1 MADTQ
6 GNKNTSSQAQA
17 PKAATIK
24 REKKLDLNKYNVENL
39 HYPIDLFSNSTA
51 DLQQA
56 SKSDFFNQQYL
67 NYVVFYINVS
77 DQSRVFTEGKVGV
90 VGDVDKTN
98 QNTVQGKQASIGA
111 ATGAAASGGA
121 VVGGALGAVDG
132 ATSGAGGK
140 AAATTREAGGSKSQQ
155 GVAFMKGVA
164 GSVAGGA
171 AGGALKGAVV
181 SGAAVGGGAESIEFA
196 TGVKATNKIKRLK
209 TAIALNVPN
218 EVSVGYRATYGE
230 EELGAIFGAAAEAA
244 TNPNTNA
251 AKMGGQGAV
260 MKGMEANPAR
270 AALSALYKAAP
281 NPRKEQL
288 FKSMEFRR
296 FSFNY
301 TFAPRSPKEAENVK
315 RIINTFKFYMHPE
328 FQNNVNKMLYLF
340 PSEFDIVY
348 YFGDKEHPHLNRI
361 STCVLTSL
369 NVNYSPNGQL
379 ATFTDGFPT
388 QINVQM
394 EFLELETLTKE
405 RFLGESNDGT
415 PSFANQD
422 YNNPNLPSF

>member
-6 GNKNTSSQAQA
+6 GGKNTSGQAQA
-17 PKAATIK
+17 PSTPSIK
-24 REKKLDLNKYNVENL
+24 REKRLDVGKYNVENL

-77 DQSRVFTEGKVGV
+77 DQSRVFTEGKVVV
-90 VGDVDKTN
+90 VGDVDKTA
-98 QNTVQGKQASIGA
+98 QNTVQGKKASLGA
-111 ATGAAASGGA
+111 ATGTAATGGA
-121 VVGGALGAVDG
+121 VVGGVVGAVDG
-132 ATSGAGGK
+132 AGAGSNIKSNPGDSK
-140 AAATTREAGGSKSQQ
+140 AAQAMTF
-155 GVAFMKGVA
+155 VKG
-164 GSVAGGA
+164 VAGGA
-171 AGGALKGAVV
+171 AGGAASGAVKGAVV
-181 SGAAVGGGAESIEFA
+181 SGAAVGAGGKSMEMVMD
-196 TGVKATNKIKRLK
+196 VKATNKIKRLK

-218 EVSVGYRATYGE
+218 EISVGYRATYGE

-244 TNPNTNA
+244 TNSKAGNL
-251 AKMGGQGAV
+251 GVEGAV
-260 MKGMEANPAR
+260 AKGMEINPAR
-270 AALSALYKAAP
+270 AALSALYKTAA

-301 TFAPRSPKEAENVK
+301 SFAPRSPEEAANVK

-369 NVNYSPNGQL
+369 NVNYSPNGQM

-388 QINVQM
+388 QINLQM

-405 RFLGESNDGT
+405 RFLGENNDGSV
-415 PSFANQD
+415 SFANQD
-422 YNNPNLPSF
+422 FHNPDLPSF

>member
-111 ATGAAASGGA
+111 ATETAMAGGA
-121 VVGGALGAVDG
+121 VVGGAAGLLDGGGAGGAAAGKTKADG
-132 ATSGAGGK
+132 GGK
-140 AAATTREAGGSKSQQ
+140 AAQ
-155 GVAFMKGVA
+155 GMAFMKGVA
-164 GSVAGGA
+164 GSA
-171 AGGALKGAVV
+171 AGGAVKGAVV
-181 SGAAVGGGAESIEFA
+181 SGAMVGGGAESIEFA

-244 TNPNTNA
+244 TNSKAGNLG
-251 AKMGGQGAV
+251 MEGAV
-260 MKGMEANPAR
+260 MKGMEINPAR

-296 FSFNY
+296 FTFNY
-301 TFAPRSPKEAENVK
+301 TFAPRSAKEAENVK

-379 ATFTDGFPT
+379 ATFADGFPT

-405 RFLGESNDGT
+405 RFLGEANDGT

-422 YNNPNLPSF
+422 FHNPDLPSF